1 MSNINGLIIKITYP
15 FHGDGI
21 ARKKEYAINLDKI
34 VFKGE
39 KQSPNLLNY
48 GYEYYFRDDEKSLIN
63 ELFIAAD
70 KLNNLDMTKLF
81 DGLVYQIT
89 IFYEENNQREIKY
102 VSMVNSSLN
111 YFLTKLNALTDVVKA
126 LIKLEVE

>member
-1 MSNINGLIIKITYP
+1 MNNINGLIIKITYP

-21 ARKKEYAINLDKI
+21 ARKKEYVINLDKI

-70 KLNNLDMTKLF
+70 KLNNVCMTKLF

-89 IFYEENNQREIKY
+89 IFDKENNPKEIKY

-111 YFLTKLNALTDVVKA
+111 DFLTKLNALTDVVKV

>member
-1 MSNINGLIIKITYP
+1 MNNINGLIIKITYP

-21 ARKKEYAINLDKI
+21 ARKKEYVINLDKI

-39 KQSPNLLNY
+39 TQSPNLLNY

-70 KLNNLDMTKLF
+70 KLNNVCMTKLF

-89 IFYEENNQREIKY
+89 IFDKENNPKEIKY

-111 YFLTKLNALTDVVKA
+111 DFLAKLNALTEIVKA
-126 LIKLEVE
+126 LIKTEIE

>member
-1 MSNINGLIIKITYP
+1 MNNINGLIIKITYP

-21 ARKKEYAINLDKI
+21 ARKKEYVINLDKI

-39 KQSPNLLNY
+39 TQPPNLLNY
-48 GYEYYFRDDEKSLIN
+48 GYEYYFSDDEKSLIN

-70 KLNNLDMTKLF
+70 KLNNVCMTKLF

-89 IFYEENNQREIKY
+89 IFDKENNPKEIKY

-111 YFLTKLNALTDVVKA
+111 DFLAKLNALTEIVKA
-126 LIKLEVE
+126 LIKTEIE

>member
-1 MSNINGLIIKITYP
+1 MNNINGLIIKITYP

-21 ARKKEYAINLDKI
+21 ARKKEYVINLDKI

-70 KLNNLDMTKLF
+70 KLNNVCMTKLF

-89 IFYEENNQREIKY
+89 IFDKENNPKEIKY

-111 YFLTKLNALTDVVKA
+111 YFLAKLNALTEIVKA
-126 LIKLEVE
+126 SIKTEIE

>member
-1 MSNINGLIIKITYP
+1 MNNINGLIIKITYP

-21 ARKKEYAINLDKI
+21 ARKKEYVINLDKI

-70 KLNNLDMTKLF
+70 KLNNVCMTKLF

-89 IFYEENNQREIKY
+89 IFDKENNPKEIKY

-111 YFLTKLNALTDVVKA
+111 DFLAKLNALTEIVKA
-126 LIKLEVE
+126 LIKTEIE

>member
-1 MSNINGLIIKITYP
+1 MNNINGLIIKITYP

-21 ARKKEYAINLDKI
+21 ARKKEYVINLDKI

-48 GYEYYFRDDEKSLIN
+48 GYEYYFRDDEKALIN

-70 KLNNLDMTKLF
+70 KLNNVCMTKLF

-89 IFYEENNQREIKY
+89 IFYEENNQIEIKY
-102 VSMVNSSLN
+102 VSVVNSSLN
-111 YFLTKLNALTDVVKA
+111 DFLTKLNALTDVVKA

>member
-1 MSNINGLIIKITYP
+1 MNNINGLIIKITYP

-21 ARKKEYAINLDKI
+21 ARKKEYVINLDKI

-39 KQSPNLLNY
+39 ISSPNLLNY
-48 GYEYYFRDDEKSLIN
+48 GYEYYFGDDEKSLIN

-70 KLNNLDMTKLF
+70 KLNNVCMTKLF

-126 LIKLEVE
+126 LIKTEIE

>member
-21 ARKKEYAINLDKI
+21 ARKKEYVINLDKI
-34 VFKGE
+34 VFNGE
-39 KQSPNLLNY
+39 TQSPNLLNY

-70 KLNNLDMTKLF
+70 KLNNVCMTKLF

-89 IFYEENNQREIKY
+89 IFDKENNPKEIKY

-111 YFLTKLNALTDVVKA
+111 DFLAKLNALTEIVKT
-126 LIKLEVE
+126 LIKTEIE

>member
-1 MSNINGLIIKITYP
+1 MNNINGLIIKITYP

-21 ARKKEYAINLDKI
+21 ARKKEYVINLDKI

-48 GYEYYFRDDEKSLIN
+48 GYEYYFGDDEKALIN

-70 KLNNLDMTKLF
+70 KLNNVCMTKLF

-89 IFYEENNQREIKY
+89 IFDKENNPKEIKY

-111 YFLTKLNALTDVVKA
+111 DFLAKLNALTEIVKA
-126 LIKLEVE
+126 SIKTEIE

>member
-1 MSNINGLIIKITYP
+1 MNSINGLIIKISYP

-21 ARKKEYAINLDKI
+21 ARKKEYVINLDKI
-34 VFKGE
+34 VFNGE
-39 KQSPNLLNY
+39 TQSPNLLNY
-48 GYEYYFRDDEKSLIN
+48 GYEYYFRDEEKSLIN

-70 KLNNLDMTKLF
+70 KLNNVCMTKLF

-89 IFYEENNQREIKY
+89 IFDKENNPKEIKY

-111 YFLTKLNALTDVVKA
+111 DFLAKLNALTEIVKA
-126 LIKLEVE
+126 LIKTEIE

>member
-1 MSNINGLIIKITYP
+1 MNNINGLIIKITYP

-21 ARKKEYAINLDKI
+21 ARKKEYVINLDKI
-34 VFKGE
+34 VFNGE
-39 KQSPNLLNY
+39 TQSPNLLNY
-48 GYEYYFRDDEKSLIN
+48 RYEYYFRDDEKSLIN

-70 KLNNLDMTKLF
+70 KLNNVCMTKLF

-111 YFLTKLNALTDVVKA
+111 YFLTKLNALTKIVKA
-126 LIKLEVE
+126 LIKTEIE

>member
-1 MSNINGLIIKITYP
+1 MNSINDLIIKISYP

-21 ARKKEYAINLDKI
+21 ARKKEYVINLDKI

-39 KQSPNLLNY
+39 TQPPNLLNY
-48 GYEYYFRDDEKSLIN
+48 GYEYYFGDDEKSLIN

-70 KLNNLDMTKLF
+70 KLNNVCMIKLF

-89 IFYEENNQREIKY
+89 IFDKENNPKEIKY

-111 YFLTKLNALTDVVKA
+111 DFLAKLNALTEIVKA
-126 LIKLEVE
+126 LIKTEIE

>member
-1 MSNINGLIIKITYP
+1 MNNINGLIIKITYP

-21 ARKKEYAINLDKI
+21 ARKKEYVINLDKI
-34 VFKGE
+34 VFNGE
-39 KQSPNLLNY
+39 TQSPNLLNY
-48 GYEYYFRDDEKSLIN
+48 RYEYYFRDDEKSLIN

-70 KLNNLDMTKLF
+70 KLNNVCMTKLF

-89 IFYEENNQREIKY
+89 IFDKENNPKEIKY

-111 YFLTKLNALTDVVKA
+111 DFLAKLNALTEIVKA
-126 LIKLEVE
+126 LIKTEIE

>member
-1 MSNINGLIIKITYP
+1 MNNINGLIIKITYP

-21 ARKKEYAINLDKI
+21 ARKKEYVINLDKI
-34 VFKGE
+34 VFKGVR
-39 KQSPNLLNY
+39 QSPNLLNY
-48 GYEYYFRDDEKSLIN
+48 GYEYEFRDEEKALIN

-70 KLNNLDMTKLF
+70 KLNDVCLTKLF
-81 DGLVYQIT
+81 DGIVYQIT
-89 IFYEENNQREIKY
+89 MFYEENNQREIKY

-111 YFLTKLNALTDVVKA
+111 DFLTKLNALTDVVKA

>member
-1 MSNINGLIIKITYP
+1 MNNINGLIIKITYP

-21 ARKKEYAINLDKI
+21 ARKKEYVINLDKI
-34 VFKGE
+34 VFNGE
-39 KQSPNLLNY
+39 TQSPNLLNY
-48 GYEYYFRDDEKSLIN
+48 GYEYYFSDDEKSLIN

-70 KLNNLDMTKLF
+70 KLNNVCMTKLF

-89 IFYEENNQREIKY
+89 IFDKENNPKEIKY

-111 YFLTKLNALTDVVKA
+111 DFLAKLNALAEIVKA
-126 LIKLEVE
+126 LIKTEIE

>member
-1 MSNINGLIIKITYP
+1 MNNINGLIIKITYP

-21 ARKKEYAINLDKI
+21 ARKKEYVINLDKI

-39 KQSPNLLNY
+39 IPSPNLLNY
-48 GYEYYFRDDEKSLIN
+48 GYEYYFGDDEKSLIN

-70 KLNNLDMTKLF
+70 KLNNVCMTKLF

-126 LIKLEVE
+126 LIKTEIE

>member
-1 MSNINGLIIKITYP
+1 MNNINGLIIKITYP

-21 ARKKEYAINLDKI
+21 ARKKEYVINLDKI

-39 KQSPNLLNY
+39 TQSPNLLNY

-70 KLNNLDMTKLF
+70 KLNNVCITKLF

-89 IFYEENNQREIKY
+89 IFYEENNQRKIKY
-102 VSMVNSSLN
+102 VSRVNSSLN
-111 YFLTKLNALTDVVKA
+111 DFLAKLNALTEIVKA
-126 LIKLEVE
+126 LIKTEIE

>member
-1 MSNINGLIIKITYP
+1 MNNINGLIIKITYP

-21 ARKKEYAINLDKI
+21 ARKKEYVINLDKI
-34 VFKGE
+34 VFNGE
-39 KQSPNLLNY
+39 TQSPNLLNY
-48 GYEYYFRDDEKSLIN
+48 RYEYYFRDDEKSLIN

-70 KLNNLDMTKLF
+70 KLNNVCMTKLF

-126 LIKLEVE
+126 LIKTEIE

>member
-1 MSNINGLIIKITYP
+1 MNNINGLIIKITYP

-21 ARKKEYAINLDKI
+21 ARKKEYVINLDKI

-39 KQSPNLLNY
+39 TQSPNLLNY
-48 GYEYYFRDDEKSLIN
+48 GYEYYFRADEKTLIN

-70 KLNNLDMTKLF
+70 KLNNVCMTKLF

-89 IFYEENNQREIKY
+89 IFDKENNPKEIKY

-111 YFLTKLNALTDVVKA
+111 DFLAKLNALTDVVKA

>member
-1 MSNINGLIIKITYP
+1 MNNINGLIIKITYP

-21 ARKKEYAINLDKI
+21 ARKKEYVINLDKI
-34 VFKGE
+34 VFNGE
-39 KQSPNLLNY
+39 TQSPNLLNY

-70 KLNNLDMTKLF
+70 KLNNVCMTKLF

-89 IFYEENNQREIKY
+89 IFDKENNPKEIKY

-111 YFLTKLNALTDVVKA
+111 DFLAKLNALTEIVKA
-126 LIKLEVE
+126 LIKTEIE